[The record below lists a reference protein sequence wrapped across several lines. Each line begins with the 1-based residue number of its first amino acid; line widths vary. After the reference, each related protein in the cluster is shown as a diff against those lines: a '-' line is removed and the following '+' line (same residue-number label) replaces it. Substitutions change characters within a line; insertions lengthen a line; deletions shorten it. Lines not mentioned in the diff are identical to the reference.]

1 MIQVSLTVQAC
12 KRLIA
17 KGILKHPVVQKAL
30 HSHTLVVV
38 GGTTNGYVAEEVLMH
53 LGYEEKFP
61 KGKFFRGITLP
72 PWYPVMESG
81 MLQTK
86 TPYPGDVVIEKGTWQ
101 KGKMLFDVINQ
112 LGADDVVLKGA
123 NALDLENRRA
133 GILIGHNQGGTS
145 GAIVPAVVG
154 RKVRMIIP
162 VGLEKR
168 ICGSLDKIA
177 LKINTS
183 PGNAPRFFPVPGEV
197 FTELD
202 AIKLLT
208 GASAELIGGGGVCG
222 AEGAVWLAIEGSE
235 EQEGIAKSL
244 IEQIKYEPQFK
255 LDVEVSNME

>member
-1 MIQVSLTVQAC
+1 MFQVSLTVSAC

-17 KGILKHPVVQKAL
+17 KGILKHPVVQRAL
-30 HSHTLVVV
+30 HSHTLVIV

-53 LGYEEKFP
+53 LGYEEVFP

-72 PWYPVMESG
+72 PWYPVSEIG
-81 MLQTK
+81 MLQTS
-86 TPYPGDVVIEKGTWQ
+86 TPYPGDVVIEKGVWQ
-101 KGKMLFDVINQ
+101 KGRMLFDVIDQ

-123 NALDLENRRA
+123 NVLDPVNRRA
-133 GILIGHNQGGTS
+133 GIFIGHHQGGTS

-154 RKVRMIIP
+154 RKVRLIIP

-168 ICGSLDKIA
+168 IYGNLDEIA

-183 PGNAPRFFPVPGEV
+183 PGMAPRLFPVPGEV

-202 AIKLLT
+202 AIRVLT

-222 AEGAVWLAIEGSE
+222 AEGSIWLGIQGTE
-235 EQEGIAKSL
+235 EQESLAKAL
-244 IEQIKYEPQFK
+244 IEDIKYEPLFK
-255 LDVEVSNME
+255 LEVEI